1 MDLICKTPKTNLPGA
16 ELLDIQSD
24 EVKATQE
31 IRKAPLELRVGIP
44 SDAGFIATTVMAA
57 MGNEPGQDF
66 QTAFS
71 ASHGYDEIHS
81 ALTRIAAMEDT
92 LYSYRNTHV
101 AVCGDEIAGAIVGY
115 DGARYAELADRTFSL
130 LAERLGTEKLSPG
143 TETGPGEYYLDSLYV
158 NPLFRG
164 RSVGSL
170 LMRDEL
176 EVAEGLG
183 FTTVSLLVDRE
194 KPWLHKLYS
203 RLGFRMDGEVLF
215 FGELFLRMVQDI

>member
-1 MDLICKTPKTNLPGA
+1 MDLICKTPKTNLPG
-16 ELLDIQSD
+16 
-24 EVKATQE
+24 
-31 IRKAPLELRVGIP
+31 PELRAGIP

-57 MGNEPGQDF
+57 MGKEL
-66 QTAFS
+66 
-71 ASHGYDEIHS
+71 GYEDIHS
-81 ALTRIAAMEDT
+81 ALTWIASMEDT

-101 AVCGDEIAGAIVGY
+101 AVCGDEIAGAIIGY
-115 DGARYAELADRTFSL
+115 DGARYAELADRTFTL

-215 FGELFLRMVQDI
+215 FGELFFRMVQDI